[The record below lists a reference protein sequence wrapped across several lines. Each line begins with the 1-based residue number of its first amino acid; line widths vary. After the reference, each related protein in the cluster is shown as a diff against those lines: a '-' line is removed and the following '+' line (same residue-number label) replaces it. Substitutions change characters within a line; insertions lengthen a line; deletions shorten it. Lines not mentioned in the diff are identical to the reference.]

1 MARRNPY
8 AMDPALMQG
17 VSNLTRALLGSAA
30 DDASLA
36 RARAS
41 DALAG
46 KYGAETEGLNI
57 KNQDAK
63 NLQSA
68 VADASTAD
76 GPLAQSILAAM
87 GGQMDNGNLIQAVP
101 QGGPQMSVPMNANQ
115 VNVSQADQLK
125 ALAGLAR
132 SFYGDM
138 TYSPDQFAGGLE
150 NLQNSKARSLA
161 TTLAQGSDDQRRQAM
176 TMMGKSPGQY
186 FDSGVAQTG
195 LANTLTAAMDKNSKV
210 LEGTKYSSDNTL
222 KGTDN
227 KTSAQFGVG
236 GQGDRDNTRDNK
248 TTRELGLDLNAAK
261 ERWNNYKSDKEQ
273 EAANYKVNTQAGVDR
288 DRNKAADATVRYKH
302 DNRTVEFTVEPGKL
316 LVIDPVSAKKAGIP
330 IQAEGKYKGLH
341 ILDGGEAAGKV
352 KVSVPEGGTVF
363 MDKPTADALGIKPDA
378 NGNYKV
384 QGQPK
389 SSTSSG
395 NNATIKVSATEAKK
409 YQEIAVQSLD
419 SSIGDDYGDFING
432 QGIIDHVVNNVL
444 ADVGSD
450 NNSLVSQQIRKSI
463 KSSGFMSFEIPG
475 ERFFNL
481 SKEFLAPKG
490 LVDKIAKSKKK
501 NGGQLSPQMAN
512 ALTASVIEKYQYLTP
527 EMMAVLISD
536 VPPAKKD
543 K

>member
-17 VSNLTRALLGSAA
+17 VSNLTRALIGSAT

-76 GPLAQSILAAM
+76 GPLAQSILASM

-125 ALAGLAR
+125 ALGGLAR
-132 SFYGDM
+132 AFFGDM

-150 NLQNSKARSLA
+150 NLQDSKARSLA

-227 KTSAQFGVG
+227 KTAAQFGAG
-236 GQGDRDNTRDNK
+236 GQGDRNNIRDNA
-248 TTRELGLDLNAAK
+248 TTKAVAGDLTAAK

-288 DRNKAADATVRYKH
+288 DKNKAADATVRYKH
-302 DNRTVEFTVEPGKL
+302 DKRTVEFTVEPGKL

-330 IQAEGKYKGLH
+330 IQTEGEYEGLH

-352 KVSVPEGGTVF
+352 KVSVRQGETVF

-378 NGNYKV
+378 EGNYVIK
-384 QGQPK
+384 GPPK
-389 SSTSSG
+389 TSTSAATDKRKRPAMDKINQSYSDDVGTVDGWEDIPNAVRAKVKGTLLGYLNSGMKANENMDYTTAFTTAVSVPIRQGVIQIDTGIGDGLSDFAVPAYFYNSMSTAANFQAIGFSKKQAEAIVKQKSG
-395 NNATIKVSATEAKK
+395 N
-409 YQEIAVQSLD
+409 Q
-419 SSIGDDYGDFING
+419 
-432 QGIIDHVVNNVL
+432 
-444 ADVGSD
+444 
-450 NNSLVSQQIRKSI
+450 
-463 KSSGFMSFEIPG
+463 
-475 ERFFNL
+475 
-481 SKEFLAPKG
+481 
-490 LVDKIAKSKKK
+490 
-501 NGGQLSPQMAN
+501 
-512 ALTASVIEKYQYLTP
+512 
-527 EMMAVLISD
+527 
-536 VPPAKKD
+536 
-543 K
+543 